1 MPPLPGNNRRA
12 GSVADPARAPMK
24 AVTHDRYGSPDI
36 LRLEDLPTPVP
47 APNEVLVRVAAASVN
62 SWDWDLLTGT
72 PYAFRLAHG
81 LLRPRHRVLGA
92 DVAGRVEAVGERVTR
107 FAPGDEVFGDL
118 SAHRWGGFAEFAC
131 APETAWARRPASM
144 RVEQAAAL
152 PQAGCMAL
160 QGLCEDGGLQPGH
173 AVMINGGGG
182 GVGTFAIQIARAVG
196 AEVTGVDRTDKLET
210 MRALGADRVLD
221 YTREDFA
228 REASRYDLIL
238 DVTAHRSMFAYAR
251 ALRRGGTYVMLGG
264 APGRIL
270 QLVAVG
276 PWISWRQ
283 RKRMRLSIMKPNH
296 GLDALVER
304 FAAGTLTPSIDRVYA
319 LEEVPEAFRHFHR
332 GVHGKLVVRVG

>member
-1 MPPLPGNNRRA
+1 
-12 GSVADPARAPMK
+12 MK
-24 AVTHDRYGSPDI
+24 AVVHDRYGSPDV
-36 LRLEDLPTPVP
+36 LRLEDVP
-47 APNEVLVRVAAASVN
+47 APSPAPDDVLVRVRAASLN

-72 PYAFRLAHG
+72 PRAFRLAHG

-92 DVAGRVEAVGERVTR
+92 DVAGHVEAVGDRVTR

-118 SAHRWGGFAEFAC
+118 SAHRWGGFAELAV
-131 APETAWARRPASM
+131 APEAAWTRKPPSM
-144 RVEQAAAL
+144 GFEQAAAL
-152 PQAGCMAL
+152 PQAGCMAE
-160 QGLCEDGGLQPGH
+160 QGLVDDGGIQPGH

-182 GVGTFAIQIARAVG
+182 GVGTFAIQIARAIG
-196 AEVTGVDRTDKLET
+196 AEVTAVDRTDKLDT

-270 QLVAVG
+270 QLVVVG

-283 RKRMRLSIMKPNH
+283 GKRMRLSIAKPNH
-296 GLDALVER
+296 GLAALIER
-304 FAAGTLTPSIDRVYA
+304 FEAGTLTPVIDRVYA
-319 LEEVPEAFRHFHR
+319 LDEVPEAFRHFGR
-332 GVHGKLVVRVG
+332 GAHGKLVVRVG

>member
-1 MPPLPGNNRRA
+1 
-12 GSVADPARAPMK
+12 MK
-24 AVTHDRYGSPDI
+24 AVVHDRYGSPDV
-36 LRLEDLPTPVP
+36 LRLEDVP
-47 APNEVLVRVAAASVN
+47 APSPAPDDVLVRVRAASLN

-72 PYAFRLAHG
+72 PRAFRLAHG

-92 DVAGRVEAVGERVTR
+92 DVAGHVEAVGDRVTR

-118 SAHRWGGFAEFAC
+118 SAHRWGGFAELAV
-131 APETAWARRPASM
+131 APEAAWTRKPPSM
-144 RVEQAAAL
+144 SVEQAAAL
-152 PQAGCMAL
+152 PQAGCMAE
-160 QGLCEDGGLQPGH
+160 QGLVDDGGIQPGH

-182 GVGTFAIQIARAVG
+182 GVGTFAIQIARAIG
-196 AEVTGVDRTDKLET
+196 AEVTAVDRTDKLDT

-270 QLVAVG
+270 QLVVVG

-283 RKRMRLSIMKPNH
+283 GKRMRLSIAKPNH
-296 GLDALVER
+296 GLAALIER
-304 FAAGTLTPSIDRVYA
+304 FEAGTLTPVIDRVYA
-319 LEEVPEAFRHFHR
+319 LDEVPEAFRHFGR
-332 GVHGKLVVRVG
+332 GAHGKLVVRVG